1 MENIPSVFS
10 AFADKANLIGAV
22 IVSGLTY
29 VFGVHWPVFAL
40 FLALNIV
47 DYIYGLMK
55 ARATDTLSSA
65 KGAKGVAK
73 KFSYWVI
80 IALAFGVSVV
90 LIDLGTV
97 IGIDI
102 GFLQLIGWFTLAVY
116 ILNELTSI
124 VENMVA
130 LGVDVPEILV
140 KGLAAARTAVDEAG
154 DKVVPGDKTDYQ

>member
-10 AFADKANLIGAV
+10 AFADKANLIGAA

-29 VFGVHWPVFAL
+29 VFGVHWPAFAL

-102 GFLQLIGWFTLAVY
+102 GFLQLIGWFTLSVY

-140 KGLAAARTAVDEAG
+140 RGLAAARTAVDEAG

>member
-1 MENIPSVFS
+1 MDNISTTFS
-10 AFADKANLIGAV
+10 AFADKANLIGAA

-130 LGVDVPEILV
+130 LGVDVPDILV
-140 KGLAAARTAVDEAG
+140 RGLAAARTAVNEAG
-154 DKVVPGDKTDYQ
+154 DKVVPDNKAE

>member
-124 VENMVA
+124 VENMVS

>member
-1 MENIPSVFS
+1 MDKISAAFS
-10 AFADKANLIGAV
+10 AFADKANLIGAA

-40 FLALNIV
+40 FLALNVV

-55 ARATDTLSSA
+55 ARTTDTLSSA

-80 IALAFGVSVV
+80 IALAFGVSFV
-90 LIDLGTV
+90 LMDLGAVLGIDLG
-97 IGIDI
+97 
-102 GFLQLIGWFTLAVY
+102 FLSLIGWFTLAVY

-140 KGLAAARTAVDEAG
+140 KGLAAARTAVDAAG
-154 DKVVPGDKTDYQ
+154 DKVVPEDKVE

>member
-10 AFADKANLIGAV
+10 AFADKANLIGAA

-40 FLALNIV
+40 FLGLNVI

-55 ARATDTLSSA
+55 ARATDTMSSA

-80 IALAFGVSVV
+80 VALSFGVSVV

-97 IGIDI
+97 IGIDLS
-102 GFLQLIGWFTLAVY
+102 FLQLIGWFTLAVY

>member
-1 MENIPSVFS
+1 MDKISAAFS
-10 AFADKANLIGAV
+10 AFADKANLIGAA

-40 FLALNIV
+40 FLALNVI

-55 ARATDTLSSA
+55 ARATGTLSSA

-80 IALAFGVSVV
+80 IALAFAVSCV
-90 LIDLGTV
+90 LIDLGAV
-97 IGIDI
+97 IGIDL

>member
-1 MENIPSVFS
+1 MDKISAAFS
-10 AFADKANLIGAV
+10 AFADKANLICAA

-40 FLALNIV
+40 FLALNAV

-55 ARATDTLSSA
+55 ARATGTLSSA

-80 IALAFGVSVV
+80 IALAFAVSCV
-90 LIDLGTV
+90 LIDLGAV
-97 IGIDI
+97 IGIDL

-124 VENMVA
+124 VETMVA

-140 KGLAAARTAVDEAG
+140 RGLAAARTAVDEAG